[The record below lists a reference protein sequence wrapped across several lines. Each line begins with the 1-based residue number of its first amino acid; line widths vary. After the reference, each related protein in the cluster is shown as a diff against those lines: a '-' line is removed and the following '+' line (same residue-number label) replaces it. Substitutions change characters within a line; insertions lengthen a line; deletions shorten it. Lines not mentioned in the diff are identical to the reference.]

1 MSDVDDSD
9 LDKHYKPESR
19 ECDASDLSGH
29 EDDIEILM
37 QHSFIKNIINDN
49 PRTGD

>member
-9 LDKHYKPESR
+9 LDKDYKPESR

-49 PRTGD
+49 PCTGD